1 MNPAVI
7 LLAMVT
13 IERLAELWLAHRN
26 TRMLLAQGAF
36 EVAPEHYRVIVLLHA
51 LWLGGLWLLGWSNPL
66 NLAWLLIFLV
76 LQGLRVWVLMSLGRR
91 WTTRII
97 IVPGAPLVSAGPYRY
112 LAHPNYVIVIGEI
125 AVLPLC
131 LGLPWY
137 ALAFSAAN
145 AAILAIRIRSEN
157 VALGELRRA
166 GTSRL

>member
-1 MNPAVI
+1 MTPAVV
-7 LLAMVT
+7 LLAIVT
-13 IERLAELWLAHRN
+13 IERLAELWLAHSN
-26 TRMLLAQGAF
+26 TRALLAKGAF
-36 EVAPEHYRVIVLLHA
+36 EVAPEHYRVIVILHA
-51 LWLGGLWLLGWSNPL
+51 LWLGGLWLIGWSNPL
-66 NLAWLLIFLV
+66 NLAWVLVFLA
-76 LQGLRVWVLMSLGRR
+76 LQGLRGWVLLSLGRR

-97 IVPGAPLVSAGPYRY
+97 ILPGAPLVTGGPYRY

-157 VALGELRRA
+157 AALSGARHVAA
-166 GTSRL
+166 P